1 MTTFYLIRH
10 ANTDF
15 IGKVLCGRMSGF
27 HLNAEGRE
35 QAERLAERFRGIGID
50 SLYSSPLERA
60 LETAEPLAK
69 AAGLTVRTTEE
80 VSEVEY
86 GEWTG
91 RAIADLRSGS
101 VWGSY
106 NTFRTAAQIPGG
118 ESVLQLQNRIAG
130 WMERIRRE
138 QSGERVAV
146 VSHADP
152 IKAAVTHY
160 AGMHLDMFCRFEIS
174 PASVTVIQVRD
185 AGPSVLALNST
196 AELPG

>member
-15 IGKVLCGRMSGF
+15 IGKVLCGRMPGV
-27 HLNAEGRE
+27 HLNAEGRA
-35 QAERLAERFRGIGID
+35 QAERLAERFRGIPID
-50 SLYSSPLERA
+50 SLCSSPLERA

-69 AAGLTVRTTEE
+69 AFGLTVRTADEI
-80 VSEVEY
+80 SEVEY

-91 RAIADLRSGS
+91 RAIADLLNGS
-101 VWGSY
+101 AWHSY
-106 NTFRTAAQIPGG
+106 NTFRTAAHIPGG
-118 ESVLQLQNRIAG
+118 ETVLQLQNRVVG
-130 WMERIRRE
+130 WLESIRRE

-160 AGMHLDMFCRFEIS
+160 AGLHLDMFYRFEIS
-174 PASVTVIQVRD
+174 PASVTVVQVTD
-185 AGPSVLALNST
+185 AGSLVLTLNNS
-196 AELPG
+196 ASIP

>member
-15 IGKVLCGRMSGF
+15 IGKVLCGRMPGF

-35 QAERLAERFRGIGID
+35 QAERLAERFRGIRID

-69 AAGLTVRTTEE
+69 ATGLAVRVTDEI
-80 VSEVEY
+80 SEVEY

-91 RAIADLRSGS
+91 RAIADLLNGS
-101 VWGSY
+101 VWRGY
-106 NTFRTAAQIPGG
+106 NTVRTAAQIPGG
-118 ESVLQLQNRIAG
+118 ETVLQLQNRVVG

-138 QSGERVAV
+138 
-146 VSHADP
+146 
-152 IKAAVTHY
+152 
-160 AGMHLDMFCRFEIS
+160 EIGR
-174 PASVTVIQVRD
+174 AHV
-185 AGPSVLALNST
+185 
-196 AELPG
+196 